1 MTTTMH
7 QTRKIDAA
15 SSAAA
20 GRRRALLAEARRR
33 RVVIAWAITSAVLGT
48 AAIVL
53 IVAGAL
59 TLAGMS

>member
-7 QTRKIDAA
+7 PLEELELALI
-15 SSAAA
+15 AAA
-20 GRRRALLAEARRR
+20 GRRRALIAEARR